1 MISTLGKRQRL
12 DRVQNDIRNSGLA
25 WGRYVYISLCLLFLA
40 ALFDYVAG
48 SSVFLRADGL
58 VLQEHHTIA
67 PAYDAQI
74 SEIYVQPGQR
84 IDAGTKIAKMESLSL
99 TQALAELA
107 TKQAEISSRWAEAS
121 SKLAMTNTMLPLAR
135 RQSAELQ
142 TNLGAVQ
149 QMRDRQLGN
158 ARRIEEASTVAYT
171 ARERAAELEAQQN
184 SLKMQVAITE
194 EARRDAQDA
203 YNQLKSVFNGGLVVS
218 PAAGVV
224 GPSVAAPGEVL
235 NTTTQILEVFTGK
248 SYILA
253 YLPDNYL
260 FSVDPGQLVWAATGR
275 RGSVAT
281 IDEVLPVADVL
292 PVEFQNTMR
301 PRDRSQLVRIK
312 LPDEHSFTIRQK
324 IRISPCYFDGC
335 KSLAAV
341 VQSHVE
347 RNFRYVRLMVERLTT
362 DATAVVVRHARSGP
376 DTTR

>member
-12 DRVQNDIRNSGLA
+12 DLVRNDIRNSGFA
-25 WGRYVYISLCLLFLA
+25 WGRYVYIGLCLLFLA

-48 SSVFLRADGL
+48 SSIFLRADGL

-74 SEIYVQPGQR
+74 SEVYVQPGQR
-84 IDAGTKIAKMESLSL
+84 ISSGTKIAKMESLSL

-107 TKQAEISSRWAEAS
+107 TKQAEISSMWAEAS
-121 SKLAMTNTMLPLAR
+121 SKLAMTDTMLPLAR

-142 TNLGAVQ
+142 TTLGAVQ
-149 QMRDRQLGN
+149 KMRDRQLGN
-158 ARRIEEASTVAYT
+158 ARRIEEATTVAYT
-171 ARERAAELEAQQN
+171 ARERAAELEAQQKA
-184 SLKMQVAITE
+184 LQMKVAITD

-235 NTTTQILEVFTGK
+235 NTTTSILEVFTGK

-260 FSVDPGQLVWAATGR
+260 FAVEPGQLVWAATGR
-275 RGSVAT
+275 FGSIAT

-312 LPDEHSFTIRQK
+312 LPDVHAFTTRQK
-324 IRISPCYFDGC
+324 VRISPCYFDGC

-341 VQSHVE
+341 VEPHVE
-347 RNFRYVRLMVERLTT
+347 RNFRFVLQLVGRLTT
-362 DATAVVVRHARSGP
+362 DAIAVAVSHARSGP
-376 DTTR
+376 DTNR